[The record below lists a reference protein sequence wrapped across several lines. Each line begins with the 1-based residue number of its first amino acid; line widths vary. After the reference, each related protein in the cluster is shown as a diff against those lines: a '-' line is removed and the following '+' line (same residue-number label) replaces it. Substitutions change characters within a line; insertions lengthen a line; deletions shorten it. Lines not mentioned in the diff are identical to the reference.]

1 MRNITLFI
9 LLLSA
14 SMFSQNF
21 QGKATYKTH
30 RKIDLKIDNDK
41 KGKGAPNAEMQKKI
55 QAQIMKQFQQTYT
68 LNFDQSTSSY
78 KQNKK
83 LSSPQVQ
90 TGGMQ
95 IQIMGNGGGTDVLY
109 KNIKDKRYVN
119 KTEISGKRFLIK
131 DKLEN
136 YDWKMTG
143 ETKNIGNYTCYKA
156 TKTRKET
163 RTSMS
168 MTDGETEEKKEEVT
182 IETVAW
188 YTPEIPIS
196 NGPEQ
201 FWGLPGL
208 ILEVQ
213 DGKQTIACAEIV
225 LNPSEKIEIKEPTK
239 GKKVTQKEFDTVM
252 DKHTKDM
259 MERFKNRRKSN
270 DGNSF
275 QIEIQG

>member
-1 MRNITLFI
+1 MKKITLLI
-9 LLLSA
+9 LLLST
-14 SMFSQNF
+14 SIFSQNF

-30 RKIDLKIDNDK
+30 RKIDLKIDN
-41 KGKGAPNAEMQKKI
+41 GKGASNSDMQKKL
-55 QAQIMKQFQQTYT
+55 QAQLKKQFQQTYT
-68 LNFDQSTSSY
+68 LSFDKSASTY
-78 KQNKK
+78 KQNEK

-90 TGGMQ
+90 TEGMQ
-95 IQIMGNGGGTDVLY
+95 IQIMGNGGGTDILY
-109 KNIKDKRYVN
+109 KNIAKKKYIN

-136 YDWKMTG
+136 FDWKMTG

-182 IETVAW
+182 IETIVW
-188 YTPEIPIS
+188 YTPVIPIS
-196 NGPEQ
+196 NGPGQ

-213 DGKQTIACAEIV
+213 DGKQTIVCTEIV
-225 LNPSEKIEIKEPTK
+225 LNPSEKTEIKEPTK
-239 GKKVTQKEFDTVM
+239 GKKVTQKEFDNIM
-252 DKHTKDM
+252 DEHTKDM
-259 MERFKNRRKSN
+259 MERFKNRRKSK

-275 QIEIQG
+275 NIEIQG

>member
-1 MRNITLFI
+1 MRNITLLI

-14 SMFSQNF
+14 SMFSQSF

-30 RKIDLKIDNDK
+30 RKIDLKIEDK
-41 KGKGAPNAEMQKKI
+41 KGAPNSEMQKKM
-55 QAQIMKQFQQTYT
+55 QAQLMKQFQQTYT
-68 LNFDQSTSSY
+68 LNFNKSTSTY

-83 LSSPQVQ
+83 LSSPQAQV
-90 TGGMQ
+90 GGVQ
-95 IQIMGNGGGTDVLY
+95 IQVMGSGGGTDVLY

-131 DKLEN
+131 DKLESF
-136 YDWKMTG
+136 DWKMTG

-168 MTDGETEEKKEEVT
+168 MTDGETEEKKEEII

-213 DGKQTIACAEIV
+213 DGKQTIVCTEIV

-239 GKKVTQKEFDTVM
+239 GKKVTQKEFDNIM
-252 DKHTKDM
+252 DEHTKDM
-259 MERFKNRRKSN
+259 MERFKNKRKSK

-275 QIEIQG
+275 SIEIQG